1 MLTHLVVYE
10 SDLSPKMPV
19 NLTRRVIVAQV
30 DASGRHEEL
39 QASTLTSQSP
49 FQNLEP
55 KLQFRL
61 LKQSRRASASITTRA
76 PAGED
81 DGGKEEGK
89 LVARHKSGDGGG

>member
-1 MLTHLVVYE
+1 
-10 SDLSPKMPV
+10 MPV